1 MEYLSFC
8 AFGAIAESIWI
19 LCTRLQ
25 NSAAMLSAT
34 FTCVLLKE
42 GRELDV
48 LVVKLCDVVF
58 GNYWYWLRRRLA
70 GEAAAEGIGLA
81 PAPGCLHIWKLTTLV
96 QSTVKC

>member
-1 MEYLSFC
+1 MDIMYTVAKQRSN
-8 AFGAIAESIWI
+8 AQRNVH
-19 LCTRLQ
+19 LCVVEGG
-25 NSAAMLSAT
+25 SE
-34 FTCVLLKE
+34 E